1 MSITRRKLTLALAEC
16 PGIGAKTITRIHT
29 RNDLLGRKIDE
40 FLRLGVE
47 SLHEE
52 YKIKPQTATKWV
64 THRDEWMAQADELE
78 AKLAPFQIH
87 VVTAADAH
95 YPRIIESLDPDP
107 PGVLY
112 LFGNTRLLQSETFA
126 VLASRNPDEDA
137 LRTIEACTEEHI
149 FNGRSLVS
157 GHDTPTYQRSAVTAL
172 RYGAPRTMVFD
183 TGLFDALG
191 DTLRNEP
198 FAAARLWRYEFDR
211 QTDLAVTF
219 INPIKSY
226 HRNSNRMRDRIVA
239 GLAKNIDFISISPG
253 GNMEKIAQLSLKS
266 TRRIRVH
273 ESVPIA
279 EKLESLGASILAA
292 R

>member
-29 RNDLLGRKIDE
+29 RNDLLGRNIDE

-47 SLHEE
+47 SLSEE
-52 YKIKPQTATKWV
+52 YKIKKQTATKWV
-64 THRDEWMAQADELE
+64 THREEWMGQAEEVE

-87 VVTAADAH
+87 IVTSADAH

-126 VLASRNPDEDA
+126 VLASRNPDEEA

-157 GHDTPTYQRSAVTAL
+157 GHDTPPYQRSAVTAL

-219 INPIKSY
+219 INPIRSY
-226 HRNSNRMRDRIVA
+226 HRNSNRMRDRLVA
-239 GLAKNIDFISISPG
+239 GLAQHIDFISISPG
-253 GNMEKIAQLSLKS
+253 GNMEKIAHLSLKS
-266 TRRIRVH
+266 TRKIRVH
-273 ESVPIA
+273 ESVASA
-279 EKLESLGASILAA
+279 ERLESLGASILVA